1 MTDVIPTPAGVAD
14 EQADMAQFVQEH
26 TAPQADLAKA
36 KEATAG
42 PVPLI
47 QDSVDPH
54 VDLPRGLMHN
64 GTWNKRAV
72 VRELTGMDEE
82 AMARVKEITEI
93 YDTVLALGTVRIGEV
108 DLENQTLASR
118 QGQLQQL
125 LLGERDMLFVGI
137 IKMTYGDRKTMI
149 LTCPMCGEKQ
159 ELIVTL
165 SEDFAIHEVDDVMQ
179 TEFEFVSSKGD
190 KVCFRPA
197 VGADQIEALRRK
209 GASLAEQNS
218 ILLSRCI
225 KTVNGDLVVNPMDY
239 ARRLPLRDRH
249 ALLGALIEHQ
259 PSVDMT
265 VTVDCVSCREEQT
278 IALGWGDLFQP

>member
-1 MTDVIPTPAGVAD
+1 VTDVIPTPAGVAD
-14 EQADMAQFVQEH
+14 DVAEFVKEHTDQQADI
-26 TAPQADLAKA
+26 AKA

-64 GTWNKRAV
+64 GSWNTRAV

-82 AMARVKEITEI
+82 AMARVKDITEI
-93 YDTVLALGTVRIGEV
+93 YDTVLALGTTRIGEV
-108 DLENQTLASR
+108 DLAALPLVER
-118 QGQLQQL
+118 QGLVQQL
-125 LLGERDMLFVGI
+125 LLGERDMLYVGI
-137 IKMTYGDRKTMI
+137 IRMTYGDRKTMI
-149 LTCPMCGEKQ
+149 LTCPNCNERQ

-165 SEDFAIHEVDDVMQ
+165 SEDFKVTEVDDVAQ
-179 TEFEFVSSKGD
+179 TEFDYTSSKGD
-190 KVCFRPA
+190 QIRYRPA
-197 VGADQIEALRRK
+197 VGADQMEALRRK
-209 GASLAEQNS
+209 GASMAEQNS

-265 VTVDCVSCREEQT
+265 VTVDCVACREEQT